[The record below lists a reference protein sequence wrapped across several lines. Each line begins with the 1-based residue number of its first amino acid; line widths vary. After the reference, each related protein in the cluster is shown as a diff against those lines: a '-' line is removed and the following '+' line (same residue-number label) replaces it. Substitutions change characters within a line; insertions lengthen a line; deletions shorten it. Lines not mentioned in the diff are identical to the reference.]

1 MRINT
6 PRIPPLPFSEWDR
19 SIKDKLGLIDEKG
32 NELELSDLQK
42 QVFNVQATLCNHP
55 ELMTNWNT
63 FAMHIMGTSTLDPR
77 DREILILRIGWLC
90 QAEYEWAQ
98 HAVFGR
104 EVGLSEQELVQITE
118 GPKASGWNEHD
129 ATLLRA
135 VDELHDDA
143 FVSEAT
149 WQALSAHYN
158 THQMMDIVFTVGQY
172 NLVSMALNSFGVQL
186 DAGLTG
192 FPK

>member
-1 MRINT
+1 MKLDK
-6 PRIPPLPFSEWDR
+6 PRIPPLPVTEWDR
-19 SIKDKLGLIDEKG
+19 SIKDKLGLIDENG
-32 NELELSDLQK
+32 NEIELSDLQK

-55 ELMTNWNT
+55 ELMINWNT

-104 EVGLSEQELVQITE
+104 EVGLSEEELVQITE
-118 GPKASGWNEHD
+118 GANASGWNEQD

-135 VDELHDDA
+135 VDELHNDA
-143 FVSEAT
+143 FVSETT
-149 WQALSAHYN
+149 WQALSKHYN
-158 THQMMDIVFTVGQY
+158 THQLMDIVFTVGQY